1 MAQAVEKVV
10 PGARVAHA
18 LRPGWGTT
26 YMPDRYMDL
35 KRIEDDTGY
44 YPEYTLE
51 RGFKEYTDWL
61 RSHEQ

>member
-1 MAQAVEKVV
+1 
-10 PGARVAHA
+10 VAHA